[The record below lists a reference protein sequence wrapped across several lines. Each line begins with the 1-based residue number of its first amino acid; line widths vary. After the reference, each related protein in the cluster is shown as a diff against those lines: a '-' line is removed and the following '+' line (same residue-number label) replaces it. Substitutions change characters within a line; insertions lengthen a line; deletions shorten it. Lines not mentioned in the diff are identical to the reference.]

1 MLKQLLAL
9 SLLLVAAPLGLATA
23 DDAGP
28 AVNQKCGVSTK
39 GNKVDAGTELAGYG
53 ASKDDALADALGNA
67 SGVVC
72 DICDNGIQCER
83 EVLIDQSTYI
93 VGGSYTEGDDGS
105 ICFMGEVVF
114 AKLTV
119 TCHDC

>member
-9 SLLLVAAPLGLATA
+9 SLLLVAAPLGLAITK
-23 DDAGP
+23 DVGP
-28 AVNQKCGVSTK
+28 AVNQKCGLSTV
-39 GNKVDAGTELAGYG
+39 GNKVEAAVDSSGYG
-53 ASKDDALADALGNA
+53 ASKDDALADALGNV

-83 EVLIDQSTYI
+83 EVILDQSSYLT
-93 VGGSYTEGDDGS
+93 GGVYSEGEDGS
-105 ICFMGEVVF
+105 VCWMGTVF
-114 AKLTV
+114 WASLTV